1 MRHNLANKSL
11 MIEIYKVRLEILKAK
26 IENKPPLVIQKLHQ
40 RLDKLLEQAN
50 PHQKSSRKLT

>member
-1 MRHNLANKSL
+1 
-11 MIEIYKVRLEILKAK
+11 MIETYKVRLEILKAK

-50 PHQKSSRKLT
+50 PHQKRSRKLTKLTITT

>member
-1 MRHNLANKSL
+1 MANKSL

-50 PHQKSSRKLT
+50 PHQKSSCKLT